1 MAIFNVIIKS
11 GHNIFSTSFAL
22 LVTQMQV
29 VTFYFHSKKN
39 SKLTS
44 TQTKTKTSVAIS
56 SNKQFQQKR
65 VLVLVLEKTQSRIN

>member
-22 LVTQMQV
+22 VTLMQV
-29 VTFYFHSKKN
+29 VTFYYFTAKN

-44 TQTKTKTSVAIS
+44 KTKTSSVAI
-56 SNKQFQQKR
+56 SNKQFQQESSSSSSGKDSIKNQ
-65 VLVLVLEKTQSRIN
+65 LD